1 MKLFSI
7 VMDLIAKRKEFVYY
21 NDYIAVE
28 NTQMKDTKDM
38 EQFELRLSLK
48 VCPCC
53 CEYFAGAGFSGLPLY
68 NINQRVCRRCYTN
81 TVAPARMDFEQR
93 RVK

>member
-1 MKLFSI
+1 MGNHIRQLPPI
-7 VMDLIAKRKEFVYY
+7 PVIASPSDRGVGTL
-21 NDYIAVE
+21 E

-38 EQFELRLSLK
+38 KQFESRLSLK

-68 NINQRVCRRCYTN
+68 NTDQRVCRRCYTN